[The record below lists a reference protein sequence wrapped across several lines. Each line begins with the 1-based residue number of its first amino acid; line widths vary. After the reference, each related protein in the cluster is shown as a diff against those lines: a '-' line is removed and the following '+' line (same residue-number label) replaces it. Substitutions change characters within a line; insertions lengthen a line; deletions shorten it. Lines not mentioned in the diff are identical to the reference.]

1 VVAIPSWC
9 VVVSE
14 FERHHVAGRAHDPVT
29 IELCTR
35 CHKDVTRWQRALGIP
50 LRHDADYTALDH
62 TRAYLV
68 GVALVAELTCR
79 LFARIISMALDVPGD
94 RRWSPRSTYDRDRG
108 D

>member
-1 VVAIPSWC
+1 MA
-9 VVVSE
+9 E
-14 FERHHVAGRAHDPVT
+14 YERHHVAGRVHDPRT

-50 LRHDADYTALDH
+50 LRHDGSYTALDH
-62 TRAYLV
+62 TRALLV
-68 GVALVAELTCR
+68 GVALIAELICR
-79 LFARIISMALDVPGD
+79 LYGRQISMALDVPRD